1 MCFSTLILKLCTIV
15 CFLPVCVLLTKFSS
29 FAHNFLKDFGRTLCF
44 CTPIFKLMRSS
55 VNICHEERGLWGV
68 CVCVRVPI
76 LLLLLQR
83 IEDHDQLL
91 LLPQKLQLGV
101 AGLNLRAPPGK
112 SAPAADEAPGHATA
126 ATAALPTTSG
136 LAAAAPT
143 ASAGTGKVV
152 QEAAAA
158 AATTSGKLDF
168 AATTASATSTV
179 TSSTSVAPVA
189 RVWNS
194 ATSLV
199 TVATAPAQQ
208 GAVEVSE
215 KAWTAAPASEE
226 YKRSSSGP
234 GLGWDSELV
243 AASSDQ
249 AAAGSSSYRSVLGEA
264 RAKLAMVEK
273 RALEELRTKV
283 AAAEAKAAM
292 NQEKGEEKATQLEQ
306 ELKKL
311 EDELR
316 DSAAIEVALFSIVAE
331 HVRSPHKLHTPAR
344 RLARLYVHTFR
355 NRSSDRCINSAK
367 NYAAGLIVAIRAC
380 GNDVSRFVDIVPRSC
395 CTHQLEYKPN

>member
-1 MCFSTLILKLCTIV
+1 
-15 CFLPVCVLLTKFSS
+15 
-29 FAHNFLKDFGRTLCF
+29 
-44 CTPIFKLMRSS
+44 MRSS
-55 VNICHEERGLWGV
+55 VNICHEERSLRCVCV
-68 CVCVRVPI
+68 CVCVRVPF

-126 ATAALPTTSG
+126 AAAALPTTSGLAAAAALPTTSG

-152 QEAAAA
+152 QEAAPAA

-179 TSSTSVAPVA
+179 ASSTSVAPVA

-215 KAWTAAPASEE
+215 KAGTAAPATEE

-395 CTHQLEYKPN
+395 CTHQLEYKAD

>member
-1 MCFSTLILKLCTIV
+1 
-15 CFLPVCVLLTKFSS
+15 
-29 FAHNFLKDFGRTLCF
+29 
-44 CTPIFKLMRSS
+44 
-55 VNICHEERGLWGV
+55 
-68 CVCVRVPI
+68 
-76 LLLLLQR
+76 
-83 IEDHDQLL
+83 
-91 LLPQKLQLGV
+91 
-101 AGLNLRAPPGK
+101 
-112 SAPAADEAPGHATA
+112 
-126 ATAALPTTSG
+126 
-136 LAAAAPT
+136 
-143 ASAGTGKVV
+143 
-152 QEAAAA
+152 
-158 AATTSGKLDF
+158 
-168 AATTASATSTV
+168 
-179 TSSTSVAPVA
+179 
-189 RVWNS
+189 
-194 ATSLV
+194 LV

-215 KAWTAAPASEE
+215 KAWTAAPATEE

-395 CTHQLEYKPN
+395 CTHQLEYKAD

>member
-1 MCFSTLILKLCTIV
+1 
-15 CFLPVCVLLTKFSS
+15 
-29 FAHNFLKDFGRTLCF
+29 
-44 CTPIFKLMRSS
+44 MRSS
-55 VNICHEERGLWGV
+55 VNICHEERSLRCV
-68 CVCVRVPI
+68 CVCVRVPF

-83 IEDHDQLL
+83 IEDNDQLLL

-126 ATAALPTTSG
+126 AAAAALPTTSG

-158 AATTSGKLDF
+158 AAATTSGKLDF

-179 TSSTSVAPVA
+179 ASSTSVAPVA

-215 KAWTAAPASEE
+215 KAWTAAPATEE

-344 RLARLYVHTFR
+344 RLTRLYVHTFR

-395 CTHQLEYKPN
+395 CTHQLEYKAD

>member
-1 MCFSTLILKLCTIV
+1 
-15 CFLPVCVLLTKFSS
+15 
-29 FAHNFLKDFGRTLCF
+29 
-44 CTPIFKLMRSS
+44 
-55 VNICHEERGLWGV
+55 
-68 CVCVRVPI
+68 VPF

-126 ATAALPTTSG
+126 AAAALPTTSG

-158 AATTSGKLDF
+158 AAATTSGKLDF

-179 TSSTSVAPVA
+179 ASSTSVAPVA

-199 TVATAPAQQ
+199 TVATDPAQQ

-215 KAWTAAPASEE
+215 KAWTAAPATEE

-395 CTHQLEYKPN
+395 CTHQLEYKAD

>member
-1 MCFSTLILKLCTIV
+1 
-15 CFLPVCVLLTKFSS
+15 
-29 FAHNFLKDFGRTLCF
+29 
-44 CTPIFKLMRSS
+44 MR
-55 VNICHEERGLWGV
+55 VQF
-68 CVCVRVPI
+68 

-83 IEDHDQLL
+83 IEDNDQLLL

-126 ATAALPTTSG
+126 AAAAALPTTSG

-158 AATTSGKLDF
+158 TTSGKLDF

-179 TSSTSVAPVA
+179 ASSTSVAPVA

-215 KAWTAAPASEE
+215 KAWTAAPATEE

-344 RLARLYVHTFR
+344 RLTRLYVHTFR

-395 CTHQLEYKPN
+395 CTHQLEYKAD

>member
-1 MCFSTLILKLCTIV
+1 MKNV
-15 CFLPVCVLLTKFSS
+15 VL
-29 FAHNFLKDFGRTLCF
+29 
-44 CTPIFKLMRSS
+44 
-55 VNICHEERGLWGV
+55 GV
-68 CVCVRVPI
+68 CVCARVPF

-126 ATAALPTTSG
+126 AAAALPTTSG

-152 QEAAAA
+152 QEAAAAA

-208 GAVEVSE
+208 VAVEVSE
-215 KAWTAAPASEE
+215 KAWTAAPAAEE

-395 CTHQLEYKPN
+395 CTHQLEYKAD